1 MFKNLTL
8 LFSFFIGLFI
18 SSCSIQKRVYTNGYH
33 ITWNTKH
40 KSSTNSSKELLTET
54 KATYNSENE
63 IEQIQPEFEQ
73 QVSNDPIE
81 IKAISFIEQKIEKPT
96 TKDLIR
102 KTSEREN
109 VRQLKNISSHPL
121 KKDLKTQR
129 ERNPDAKINGFG
141 LASFIIGILSI
152 LFLFIGIIGL
162 VFAVIS
168 LRQFKNNPAK
178 YSNKWMAIVGLIVG
192 EIVCAACI
200 LLSLILA
207 IFGGVIW
214 LYVGLL
220 FLMAI
225 IASLVIVNLPAR
237 RY

>member
-8 LFSFFIGLFI
+8 LFSFFIGLFF

-40 KSSTNSSKELLTET
+40 KSSTSSSKELLTET
-54 KATYNSENE
+54 KGTYISENE
-63 IEQIQPEFEQ
+63 IEQVQPEFE

-81 IKAISFIEQKIEKPT
+81 ITNNSFINQAIEKPT

-102 KTSEREN
+102 KTSEKEK

-121 KKDLKTQR
+121 KKDLKTQK
-129 ERNPDAKINGFG
+129 EKSPNAKINGFG
-141 LASFIIGILSI
+141 LASFIIGILSV

-178 YSNKWMAIVGLIVG
+178 YSNKWMAIVGLIIG
-192 EIVCAACI
+192 EIVCSACI

-225 IASLVIVNLPAR
+225 IASLVVINLPVSNS
-237 RY
+237 